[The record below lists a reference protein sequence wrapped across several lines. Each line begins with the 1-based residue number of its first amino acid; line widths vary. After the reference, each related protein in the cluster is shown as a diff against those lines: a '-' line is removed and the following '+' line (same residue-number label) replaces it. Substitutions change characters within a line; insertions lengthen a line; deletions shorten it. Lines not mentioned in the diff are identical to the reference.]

1 MTHTYLVTG
10 ASRGIGLEFARALS
24 ARGDRVIAAVRDPA
38 GATTLA
44 ALGPSVRI
52 VALDVADP
60 LSIAGLADRIGP
72 TPIDVLINNAGI
84 ASRASKLL
92 AQLDAE
98 EIAHVLMVNAV
109 APILVARAVLPNLR
123 AAGRRTIVQITSQLG
138 SIANNTGGSSYGY
151 RASKAALNQLNRS
164 LASELRPDG
173 FACLAI
179 HPGWVKTDMGGTDA
193 DLTVEDSVSNMLR
206 VIDGATPAQSGAFLS
221 YDGTPLPW

>member
-1 MTHTYLVTG
+1 M
-10 ASRGIGLEFARALS
+10 
-24 ARGDRVIAAVRDPA
+24 
-38 GATTLA
+38 
-44 ALGPSVRI
+44 
-52 VALDVADP
+52 
-60 LSIAGLADRIGP
+60 SIAGLADRIGP